1 MALATAIMSATAITP
16 PQDDKK
22 TSKETV
28 AAKEA
33 DTKTCNK
40 EKSSCCKKDTKS
52 CSTNEK
58 ASGKACCASKEKKTE
73 VGSK

>member
-1 MALATAIMSATAITP
+1 MKKLFFSLALATAIMSATAITP

-33 DTKTCNK
+33 DTKTCK
-40 EKSSCCKKDTKS
+40 IGR
-52 CSTNEK
+52 
-58 ASGKACCASKEKKTE
+58 AH
-73 VGSK
+73 V